1 MIVYTDFNKARFGN
15 QLFFVSATIGTALKN
30 NTDYGFSSQMGH
42 SGINYQSIFQN
53 ITKTVSVMKKL

>member
-30 NTDYGFSSQMGH
+30 DTDYGFTSQMGH
-42 SGINYQSIFQN
+42 SGIHYQGIL
-53 ITKTVSVMKKL
+53 IHTTVYIPPVS